1 MVRRVLDSE
10 LATLNSKLIEMGNL
24 CVDGIDL
31 AIDELFA
38 KQRQEEKLE
47 KTKKIHDIERATDRK
62 ERDIEDLCVNMI
74 LRQQPVARDLKVISA
89 ALRMISDME
98 RIGDQVADIADIAKR
113 LEGKEI
119 FNMDTHIKEISSEV
133 KKMVIESVEAFVDGD
148 LQKAEKTIA
157 DDEKVDSLF
166 KRIKSELVRVL
177 YQDISKGEIVLDI
190 LMVAKYF
197 ERIGDHATN
206 IAQWVQ
212 YTNQ

>member
-10 LATLNSKLIEMGNL
+10 LATLNRKLIEMGNL

-31 AIDELFA
+31 AIDELFG
-38 KQRQEEKLE
+38 KKRQEEKVE
-47 KTKKIHDIERATDRK
+47 EAKKIHDIERATDRK

-98 RIGDQVADIADIAKR
+98 RIGDQVADIADIAKK
-113 LEGKEI
+113 LEGREI

-133 KKMVIESVEAFVDGD
+133 KKMVIESVEAFVDRD
-148 LQKAEKTIA
+148 LQKAEKTII
-157 DDEKVDSLF
+157 DDEKVDALF
-166 KRIKSELVRVL
+166 KKIKSELVRVL

>member
-10 LATLNSKLIEMGNL
+10 LALLNSKLIEMGNL
-24 CVDGIDL
+24 CVDGIDM
-31 AIDELFA
+31 AIDELFGKGTPENKA
-38 KQRQEEKLE
+38 EETE
-47 KTKKIHDIERATDRK
+47 QIHMIERATDRK

-98 RIGDQVADIADIAKR
+98 RIGDQVADIADIAKK
-113 LEGKEI
+113 LEGREI

-157 DDEKVDSLF
+157 DDEKVDALF
-166 KRIKSELVRVL
+166 KKIKSELVRVL